1 MIVVHDGDDDDDDN
15 SNDGDDNEK
24 SDNRDLRTYES
35 GMRHPCDDS
44 HAYQTTLTYID
55 IKLDY
60 CLK

>member
-1 MIVVHDGDDDDDDN
+1 MIVVHDSDDDDDDN

-44 HAYQTTLTYID
+44 HAYQRLWHTLI
-55 IKLDY
+55 
-60 CLK
+60 